1 MYYSYPPVMSRQSL
15 GELIIDVRTNPM
27 LAPLAPLPGT
37 LVTVTERTSSGEER
51 IVAELETNES
61 GQTEV
66 IPLPTPPV
74 ELTLDPLNTIKP
86 FSSYTVQAS
95 PEGYTPVIVE
105 GTQVFADTQ
114 SIQPIQPQS
123 LSRTYRQSG
132 QERIY
137 IIGPPTLF
145 GDFPPKIPEAELK
158 PTGPASGLVVLDK
171 VLVPEYVIVH
181 LGSPNNVNAP
191 SYRIPYKDY
200 IKNVAS
206 SEIYPTWPRSTIEAN
221 VLAIVSFTLNRVY
234 TEWYRNQ
241 GKAFTITN
249 STAYDHAFFNGRNIF
264 DSISEVVDDL
274 FSTYILRAG
283 FTQPLLTQ
291 YCDGVQVQCPT
302 WMTQWG
308 SKNLGD
314 QGKSALEILRAFY
327 GSNISL
333 NTAPQV
339 LGIPES
345 YPGTPLKLGSTG
357 PDVRTIQNQLNNI
370 SRNFPAIPR
379 VATDGVFGPST
390 EASVKAFQNAFH
402 LTPDGIVGLG
412 TWYRIS
418 QVYVGVTQLAE
429 LI

>member
-1 MYYSYPPVMSRQSL
+1 MMYSFYPPVMSRQTL
-15 GELIIDVRTNPM
+15 GELIVDVNTNPV

-37 LVTVTERTSSGEER
+37 LVTVTERTPSGEE
-51 IVAELETNES
+51 IVIAELETNES
-61 GQTEV
+61 GQTPV
-66 IPLPTPPV
+66 LPLPAPPV
-74 ELTLDPLNTIKP
+74 ELTLDPTNTIKP
-86 FSSYTVQAS
+86 FSSYRVEAS
-95 PEGYTPVIVE
+95 PEGFSSVTVE
-105 GTQVFADTQ
+105 GTQVFADTR
-114 SIQPIQPQS
+114 SIQPIQPQA
-123 LSRTYRQSG
+123 LSRMSRQE
-132 QERIY
+132 QIY
-137 IIGPPTLF
+137 IIGPPRLF

-158 PTGPASGLVVLDK
+158 PTGPGSGLVVLDNP
-171 VLVPEYVIVH
+171 VVPEYMIVH

-191 SYRIPYKDY
+191 STRVPYRDY

-206 SEIYPTWPRSTIEAN
+206 SEIYPTWPLATIQAN

-241 GKAFTITN
+241 GKTFTITN
-249 STAYDHAFFNGRNIF
+249 STAYDHAFFSGRNVF
-264 DSISEVVDDL
+264 ESISRVVDDL

-283 FTQPLLTQ
+283 FSQPLLTQ

-345 YPGTPLKLGSTG
+345 YPGSPLKLGSTG
-357 PDVRTIQNQLNNI
+357 PAVRTIQNQLNNI
-370 SRNFPAIPR
+370 SRSFPAIPK
-379 VATDGVFGPST
+379 VATDGIFGPGT
-390 EASVKAFQNAFH
+390 EESVKVFQQVFH
-402 LTPDGIVGLG
+402 LTPDGIVGRG
-412 TWYRIS
+412 TWYKLS
-418 QVYVGVTQLAE
+418 QVYVGVTQIAE